1 MPAVD
6 DVLSNNA
13 RYAAGLTPDADHAAP
28 ARSLAVVV
36 CMDARIDVFSV
47 LGLEPGDAHVIRNA
61 GGVVTEDVIRS
72 LVISQRLLGTRE
84 IMLIHHTD
92 CGMQTFRDDD
102 LKDAIEADTGLR
114 PPFSFEPFSNL
125 EQDVRDS
132 IARLQASPF
141 LPHRDRIRGFIYDCA
156 TGRLV
161 EVAAA

>member
-1 MPAVD
+1 MTAVD
-6 DVLSNNA
+6 DVLLNNA
-13 RYAAGLTPDADHAAP
+13 RYAAGLTPDVDHAAP
-28 ARSLAVVV
+28 ARKLAVVV

-161 EVAAA
+161 EVTAA